1 MEKKLKRIEM
11 KPYVFEETAKSNE
24 FNIYRIDGEEIT
36 DISNKIEL
44 MIMHYTLITMMTGEF
59 FLIDVNN
66 IALEYS
72 EDSKRVKLISLD
84 KRNIIDEKP
93 SRTSTLRGFAR
104 KIFRRRNKY

>member
-44 MIMHYTLITMMTGEF
+44 MIMHYTLITMMTGKF
-59 FLIDVNN
+59 VSIDINN

-72 EDSKRVKLISLD
+72 EDGKTIKLISLD
-84 KRNIIDEKP
+84 KRNIIDEET
-93 SRTSTLRGFAR
+93 SRSSPLRGFAR